1 RSSYEVALE
10 QGIITKVPR
19 ISLLKVVAFR

>member
-1 RSSYEVALE
+1 SYEVALE